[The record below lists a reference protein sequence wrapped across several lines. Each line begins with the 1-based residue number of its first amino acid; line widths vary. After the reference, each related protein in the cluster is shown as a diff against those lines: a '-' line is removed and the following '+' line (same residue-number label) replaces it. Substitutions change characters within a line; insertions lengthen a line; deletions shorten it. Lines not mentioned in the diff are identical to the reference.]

1 MKRLLLALAAALP
14 LAANPISTGVV
25 LVPINPG
32 TVNGAGGSQWVTRLW
47 AHNPAGADARI
58 ESSGDLNGWPVVA
71 SHSTAVLD
79 VPYAGVT
86 HPGFFLYTRSANGF
100 FAPPDLWLELR
111 TLDSASSSHN
121 AGTSIPLPALT
132 DFRTGTIVFPN
143 VPANGHAHI
152 RLRIYATSDSAVAV
166 RAFDGSRQLSATVV
180 GLTGSD
186 GPASLPRIPAY
197 AELEVASGVVSD
209 ELRVELDASADTWAF
224 ISVTDDA
231 THEFTI
237 VEPHLPPQVVIS
249 KL

>member
-1 MKRLLLALAAALP
+1 MKRFLLALAAALP

-47 AHNPAGADARI
+47 AHNPTAADARI
-58 ESSGDLNGWPVVA
+58 AASGDINAWPVVA
-71 SHSTAVLD
+71 AHSTRLLD
-79 VPYAGVT
+79 VPYTDVS
-86 HPGFFLYTRSANGF
+86 HPGYFLFTRSLNGF

-111 TLDSASSSHN
+111 TLDSASASHN

-152 RLRIYATSDSAVAV
+152 RLRIYATSDSAAAV
-166 RAFDGSRQLSATVV
+166 RAFDGDQLLSSTVA

-186 GPASLPRIPAY
+186 GPASLPRLPAY
-197 AELEVASGVVSD
+197 AELELANGVVSD
-209 ELRVELDASADTWAF
+209 NLRVEIDASAATWAF

-231 THEFTI
+231 THEFT
-237 VEPHLPPQVVIS
+237 VVAPHLPPQVVLS
-249 KL
+249 NL